1 MIKHI
6 VMWKFQDEAD
16 GRTKGENMQIFKDGL
31 EALVSIIPE
40 INSLEVGINEVESDA
55 SYDIILVSTFA
66 SMDDLKTYAT
76 HPEHVKV
83 GEFCAKVRI
92 SRVVVDYTI

>member
-16 GRTKGENMQIFKDGL
+16 GRTKVENMQIFKDGL
-31 EALVSIIPE
+31 EALVPIIPE
-40 INSLEVGINEVESDA
+40 IKSLEVGINEVESDA
-55 SYDIILVSTFA
+55 SYDIILVSTFNTI
-66 SMDDLKTYAT
+66 DDLKFYAT
-76 HPEHVKV
+76 HPEHLKV